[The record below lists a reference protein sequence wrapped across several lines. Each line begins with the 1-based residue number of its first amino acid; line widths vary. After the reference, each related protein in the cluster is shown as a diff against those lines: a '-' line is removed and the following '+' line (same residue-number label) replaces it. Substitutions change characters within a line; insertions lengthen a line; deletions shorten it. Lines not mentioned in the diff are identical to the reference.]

1 MNSTEPIQR
10 RANNMNRFMKW
21 PLFCGWL
28 ALALVRPVLA
38 ADSTYVNNGIV
49 SYPGT
54 QSYPPVI
61 DATNF
66 VNNGSF
72 TINFTSIDVETSLV
86 QPFYETSDTQNF
98 TNNGSGVMM
107 TDTGFRF
114 DNQPSS
120 AGTRTMSANFFNAGY
135 ISCASVNN
143 LTDPFAG
150 LLGSALGYAQC
161 LINATNIVSP
171 GTLDV
176 GVDGLIQ
183 VSGQNVDLSHG
194 LLNVEGGGANAFGIG
209 LAGFLNTNYWD
220 PNAYLGPNT
229 AISAFIPI
237 FSPKP
242 YFFAGYFG
250 YEYLTNST
258 AYIKID
264 QGISN
269 NIIRAVF
276 IEDNSPANINY
287 NVYFDTANIGFGNGS
302 VTIEWIGSFLD
313 AASGNTFK
321 NYLYLND
328 NYIESADTN
337 NFLNGNGIPINFTFT
352 ASPTPLP
359 VGVPAPAGFQNV
371 FLPGSITNIY
381 SFADVQLAATTFS
394 TNNLVNAALTNLPGR
409 IVIAATNELNLA
421 YSQISGPNYMSVLAT
436 NQFDGTAGAGIQTP
450 YSDINV
456 GVTNGFL
463 SLTNLITPQVPIW
476 AGEVQ
481 AWSTRWLAPVTS
493 ALIVVDT
500 NGVATTN
507 FITVTNDYRVLIVG
521 SVLSPTTRAQVQD
534 LILHG
539 TNSMVISDTYNIMRT
554 FTADAQNLT
563 LTTNGPG
570 VGATSL
576 DGEINFISPQIIWQS
591 SLPNLRNLTNN
602 GTIRTL
608 NSVNFGSPLTFNTTT
623 GTPAVAATGT
633 LSRLGLN
640 VGTND
645 SVTLGT
651 NKYVFVGL
659 LTNALA
665 NQIKIATNFNGS
677 ISNLMAAINGAAGA
691 GTAYSTATKTNP
703 LAAAVLFANNNLTVS
718 ARTAGAAGNAIAT
731 WVTSANLTWNGNS
744 TLTGGID
751 YVPASTNVVTFP
763 YDNFINNG
771 LVSDQG
777 SIIWAGNFLSSGT
790 VSNGINSFTLQSV
803 TTTLTNGAIVAAGD
817 IAITA
822 SSLVTSNLSLQVGQS
837 LTLQVTNLL
846 TDGVPNGTTGLT
858 NPNVWMVQSS
868 LTSSGGSGLNL
879 PIKPLAGDLLGTT
892 ISNTAAAPNRQVVNV
907 WAGQDRGVSANGY
920 TNNAAIGQLVLDAQG
935 ATSQFKFSGAGTSNA
950 IYVDELVFLDQATN
964 GIYDP
969 LHIRQAYDFSQWLS
983 INTNMMVYFAQA
995 MADGFSIA
1003 EKIDAASQAGRNNG
1017 GRLRWVPQYI
1027 GYFSST
1033 NLVYPGGLT
1042 NTVNA
1047 ALAASTTIDSNGNG
1061 IPNASDP
1068 TPFFVNSQ
1076 LQFSLTLSNASPRT
1090 MVIAWNSIPS
1100 STNYVF
1106 YKTNVL
1112 SANWQELIPHF
1123 VSPATVPPVG
1133 GWPISNVVY
1142 DLVTNQA
1149 RFYQIR
1155 VDPAN

>member
-1 MNSTEPIQR
+1 
-10 RANNMNRFMKW
+10 MNRFLKW
-21 PLFCGWL
+21 PLVCGWL
-28 ALALVRPVLA
+28 ALALVRTALA
-38 ADSTYVNNGIV
+38 ADATYLNNGIV

-72 TINFTSIDVETSLV
+72 TINYTIIDVASLV
-86 QPFYETSDTQNF
+86 QPFYETSDTQNY
-98 TNNGSGVMM
+98 TNSGSGVMVS
-107 TDTGFRF
+107 DTGFRF
-114 DNQPSS
+114 DNQASS

-135 ISCASVNN
+135 ISCASANN
-143 LTDPFAG
+143 TGDPYLG

-161 LINATNIVSP
+161 LISATNIVNP

-194 LLNVEGGGANAFGIG
+194 VLNVEGGGANAFGIG
-209 LAGFLNTNYWD
+209 LAGFVNTNYWD
-220 PNAYLGPNT
+220 PNADLWQNY
-229 AISAFIPI
+229 AESAEIPI
-237 FSPKP
+237 YTTKG
-242 YFFAGYFG
+242 YFFAGYFY

-276 IEDNSPANINY
+276 IEDNSPTNINY

-302 VTIEWIGSFLD
+302 VTIEWIGSYLD
-313 AASGNTFK
+313 AASGNTLK

-328 NYIESADTN
+328 NYIESAVTN

-359 VGVPAPAGFQNV
+359 IGVAAPAGFQNV
-371 FLPGSITNIY
+371 FLGGSITNIY
-381 SFADVQLAATTFS
+381 SFADVQLTSTTFS
-394 TNNLVNAALTNLPGR
+394 TNSLVNPNPSLTNMPGR

-421 YSQISGPNYMSVLAT
+421 YSQITGLNYLSVLAT
-436 NQFDGTAGAGIQTP
+436 NQFDGTAGARIQTP

-463 SLTNLITPQVPIW
+463 SLTNLITPQVPNW
-476 AGEVQ
+476 GGEVQ
-481 AWSTRWLAPVTS
+481 AWSTRWLAPVTT
-493 ALIVVDT
+493 AIIVVDT
-500 NGVATTN
+500 NGVASTN
-507 FITVTNDYRVLIVG
+507 FITVTNDFRVLIVG
-521 SVLSPTTRAQVQD
+521 SVVSPTTRAQVQD

-554 FTADAQNLT
+554 FAADAQNLT

-576 DGEINFISPQIIWQS
+576 DGEINFVSPQIYWQS

-602 GTIRTL
+602 GAIRMQNL
-608 NSVNFGSPLTFNTTT
+608 ANFGNPLTFNTTAS
-623 GTPAVAATGT
+623 TPAVAATGT
-633 LSRLGLN
+633 LSRLGLK

-659 LTNALA
+659 LTNTLA

-677 ISNLMAAINGAAGA
+677 ISNLMAAINGTAGA
-691 GTAYSTATKTNP
+691 GTAYSTPTKANP
-703 LAAAVLFANNNLTVS
+703 LAAAILFANNNLMVS

-731 WVTSANLTWNGNS
+731 WLTSANLTWNGNG

-763 YDNFINNG
+763 YDNFINSG

-777 SIIWAGNFLSSGT
+777 SIIWAGNFLNSGT
-790 VSNGINSFTLQSV
+790 VSNGVNSFTLQSV
-803 TTTLTNGAIVAAGD
+803 TTTLTNGAIVAGGD

-822 SSLVTSNLSLQVGQS
+822 SSLVTSNLSLQAGQS
-837 LTLQVTNLL
+837 LTLRVTNLL
-846 TDGVPNGTTGLT
+846 TDDVPNGTTGLT

-868 LTSSGGSGLNL
+868 LTTSGGSGLNL
-879 PIKPLAGDLLGTT
+879 PLKPVAGDLLGTT

-935 ATSQFKFSGAGTSNA
+935 ATSQFKFSGAGTNNA

-969 LHIRQAYDFSQWLS
+969 LHIRQAYDFSQWLA
-983 INTNMMVYFAQA
+983 INPNMMVYFAQA

-1003 EKIDAASQAGRNNG
+1003 EKIDAASKAGRNNG
-1017 GRLRWVPQYI
+1017 GRLRWVPQYT

-1068 TPFFVNSQ
+1068 TPFFLNSQ
-1076 LQFSLTLSNASPRT
+1076 LQFSLTLSNAVPRK
-1090 MVIAWNSIPS
+1090 MIIAWNSIPS
-1100 STNYVF
+1100 STNHVF

-1112 SANWQELIPHF
+1112 SANWLVLTNF

-1149 RFYQIR
+1149 RFYQVR